1 MAVKTHMAL
10 FVERFTRFN
19 LNRYANNP
27 GMLSLFQGLTEA
39 EIRVSEITELG
50 NGRLTSTVSSTSR
63 NFRGIEQSWTP
74 APADTSANIYNL
86 KNTVPLADINALAAQ
101 TVPGLYAYADADQI
115 LIGAVIPYN
124 TLDANINAAAK
135 AVVEAGLIYEVPLIV
150 VMPGSPVVTLDGTT
164 IKGTM
169 KWVRGTSSIR
179 IIPPTNYGV
188 LFDVAA

>member
-86 KNTVPLADINALAAQ
+86 KNTVPLANLAALVAQ
-101 TVPGLYAYADADQI
+101 TVPGLYAYAEDDKI

-124 TLDANINAAAK
+124 TQDANINTAAR
-135 AVVEAGLIYEVPLIV
+135 AVVEAGLIYAVPLIV
-150 VMPGSPVVTLDGTT
+150 VKGGETVVTLDGTT

-169 KWVRGTSSIR
+169 RWVRGTSSIR